1 MPFLEFK
8 ALALGADRLTKQ
20 WTVESKD
27 IPLGIV
33 AWTTSWRR
41 YTFYP
46 HTATLY
52 DAACLKE
59 ISRFLA
65 EKTEEQKATW
75 K

>member
-41 YTFYP
+41 YTFIRTPPRYMTRP
-46 HTATLY
+46 V
-52 DAACLKE
+52 
-59 ISRFLA
+59 
-65 EKTEEQKATW
+65 
-75 K
+75 